1 MSAAKP
7 PTVLTIAGSDPS
19 GGAGIEA
26 DLKVITAHG
35 CYGMTTITGLTAQNT
50 LGVRDIFVIP
60 AEFVKKSL
68 DAVFEDMPVDVVK
81 TGMLTSAATIEV
93 VADAMKQWKVEKLV
107 LDPVL
112 ISTSGAHLVPSDAL
126 EMLREVLLPMAFI
139 VTPNLAEAQVLAGIT
154 EFREVVTVADL
165 KSLASLIGTL
175 GPKYVLVKGGHS
187 PLMKDGTLP
196 PPGKTPEIVVDVLFD
211 PKTHKFE
218 IFEKPYVDSTSTHG
232 TGCSLA
238 AAIAS
243 NLAKG
248 QGISDAIR
256 EAGQYISWAIETAP
270 GFGSGKGP
278 LNHLHSNY
286 MVPFAPGHFLDYL
299 KGHPKVQKV
308 WEGYTRHEFI
318 KRLGA
323 GTLTEDQFAYYL
335 RQDYLFLTQFARAH
349 SLAGSKAN
357 RMEDTLAAAKIVQ
370 HIYEE
375 SRLHINYCEGF
386 GISKEDIEAT
396 EEDIACTAY
405 TRYVLDIGNSHDVLA
420 LHVALAPC
428 LFGYH
433 EIGAWLLADANTK
446 HHDNPYYKWILVYG
460 QSESYLNAVRE
471 GRAFLERKARAAG
484 PDRLE
489 ELVDIFAHATKM
501 EKGFWTMGLEGP
513 ARRLGTS
520 E

>member
-1 MSAAKP
+1 
-7 PTVLTIAGSDPS
+7 
-19 GGAGIEA
+19 
-26 DLKVITAHG
+26 
-35 CYGMTTITGLTAQNT
+35 MTTITGLTAQNT

-107 LDPVL
+107 LDPVSANTWSEAGFVLAECNPISQVL

-286 MVPFAPGHFLDYL
+286 MVPFAPSVLSSTSGE
-299 KGHPKVQKV
+299 KS
-308 WEGYTRHEFI
+308 
-318 KRLGA
+318 
-323 GTLTEDQFAYYL
+323 AY
-335 RQDYLFLTQFARAH
+335 
-349 SLAGSKAN
+349 
-357 RMEDTLAAAKIVQ
+357 
-370 HIYEE
+370 
-375 SRLHINYCEGF
+375 
-386 GISKEDIEAT
+386 
-396 EEDIACTAY
+396 
-405 TRYVLDIGNSHDVLA
+405 
-420 LHVALAPC
+420 
-428 LFGYH
+428 
-433 EIGAWLLADANTK
+433 
-446 HHDNPYYKWILVYG
+446 
-460 QSESYLNAVRE
+460 
-471 GRAFLERKARAAG
+471 
-484 PDRLE
+484 
-489 ELVDIFAHATKM
+489 
-501 EKGFWTMGLEGP
+501 
-513 ARRLGTS
+513 
-520 E
+520 